1 MLGPQR
7 MCQIYLLVRFHNHL
21 SSWLTLFVHWKG
33 EGEYIFLVSLC
44 LWSFYSMSYSQIE
57 FCSLYLVGYLHLKR
71 KSSDKPPL
79 CKGKRILNI
88 QCMLSALVIYPRI
101 CIKVYLL
108 RVIFDLQGI
117 LYCRKSL
124 FVYVCIYIFIEY
136 MCIDY
141 TYEYVC
147 TEYTYIFLDTKFISC
162 SYLKIRG

>member
-21 SSWLTLFVHWKG
+21 SSWLTHFVHWKG
-33 EGEYIFLVSLC
+33 QGEYIFLVSLC
-44 LWSFYSMSYSQIE
+44 LWSFYSMYYSQIE
-57 FCSLYLVGYLHLKR
+57 FCSLYLLGYLHLKR
-71 KSSDKPPL
+71 KSSNKPTL

-124 FVYVCIYIFIEY
+124 FECIYMYIHIHRIYVYWIYIWIY
-136 MCIDY
+136 MY
-141 TYEYVC
+141 W
-147 TEYTYIFLDTKFISC
+147 
-162 SYLKIRG
+162 